1 MVITAGTLDT
11 PSRHKPTMD
20 ICAESAQ
27 PWDYMNPHLPKIP
40 KALKLHIGE

>member
-20 ICAESAQ
+20 IYVESAQ
-27 PWDYMNPHLPKIP
+27 AWDYM
-40 KALKLHIGE
+40 KALKLLSGQ